1 MSLTLELRRR
11 GRHIFGPI
19 LGALAV
25 AYFMFHAWNGERGF
39 TTWLQLRQQVQ
50 VAQSAVVQ
58 TTARRRAWQ
67 ARTDGLQAGN
77 LDPDLLDERA
87 RLVAGL
93 AREDEMVI
101 FEGLKTRRH
110 QP

>member
-25 AYFMFHAWNGERGF
+25 AYFLFHALNGDRGF

-50 VAQSAVVQ
+50 VAQSAVARSVSQRRTWQ
-58 TTARRRAWQ
+58 TRI
-67 ARTDGLQAGN
+67 DGLSAEN

-87 RLVAGL
+87 RAVAGL
-93 AREDEMVI
+93 AREDEIVV
-101 FEGLKTRRH
+101 FEGLKTRRNK
-110 QP
+110 P